1 MKALMNIKI
10 FVTIVLLSVA
20 SLGAQA
26 SNCPDLLK
34 FVKRKLNSQDTVN
47 MCEAYQVKRFYL

>member
-1 MKALMNIKI
+1 MKLLLNINI
-10 FVTIVLLSVA
+10 LVSIVLLSVA

-34 FVKRKLNSQDTVN
+34 FVKRKLNSQDTV
-47 MCEAYQVKRFYL
+47 YV